1 MTRLTAVFFAGLI
14 VAACRGGSAAPPA
27 TSTPP
32 PGASATSAAETPSP
46 SPTPD
51 PFASVVTD
59 PAAAVKVLERA
70 IPATASDPCPAALKS
85 GWDATCATGDVD
97 GDGKPDHAYLV
108 RIAQQDSRNP
118 TPGAVLVRR
127 AATGKF
133 ETFPVD
139 GDADRGDLGR
149 AIFGISERTGDIAA
163 ELVFLTTSCG
173 ASNCASTVR
182 VEHWDGSAWRDAGPA
197 NAIDNLERAEWQG
210 EKGLSRLVVRGGR
223 LGTVG
228 AGPTRSVTITY
239 SYTNSRYTIL
249 KTEPDPAVY
258 LYHAILDADALFLGG
273 KFEQA
278 SAAYAA
284 AIANKDLKDWK
295 AEAGRA
301 PGQPALAGYALFRI
315 AVSAAARNED
325 ANAELDDVIR
335 LSKDQL
341 FVNAAEAF
349 RRGFQE
355 RQTVHGACLAVT
367 DYLATQGIPDYVR
380 EMFDYGYANPPRTY
394 RDICPL

>member
-1 MTRLTAVFFAGLI
+1 MTRLSAVLLAGLI
-14 VAACRGGSAAPPA
+14 FAACRGGSATPPD

-51 PFASVVTD
+51 VFASVATD
-59 PAAAVKVLERA
+59 PAAAAKLLERA
-70 IPATASDPCPAALKS
+70 VPASATDPCPEALKA
-85 GWDATCATGDVD
+85 GWSAICVTGDVD
-97 GDGKPDHAYLV
+97 GDGKPDNAYLV
-108 RIAQQDSRNP
+108 RISQQDSRNP
-118 TPGAVLVRR
+118 TPAAVLVRR
-127 AATGKF
+127 AAMGRF

-149 AIFGISERTGDIAA
+149 AIFGISERTGDTAA

-182 VEHWDGSAWRDAGPA
+182 VERWDGSAWRDAGPGD
-197 NAIDNLERAEWQG
+197 AIDNLERAEWQG
-210 EKGLSRLVVRGGR
+210 TKGLSRLVVRGGR

-228 AGPTRSVTITY
+228 AGPTRAVTTTY
-239 SYTNSRYTIL
+239 SYANSRYTVA
-249 KTEPDPAVY
+249 KSEPDPAVY
-258 LYHAILDADALFLGG
+258 LYHAILDADALFLAG

-278 SAAYAA
+278 AAAYAA
-284 AIANKDLKDWK
+284 AIANKDLKDWR
-295 AEAGRA
+295 AESGRD
-301 PGQPALAGYALFRI
+301 PGQPSLAGYALFRI
-315 AVSAAARNED
+315 AVAAAARNED

-335 LSKDQL
+335 LSKEQL

-355 RQTVHGACLAVT
+355 RQNVHGSCLAVT

-380 EMFDYGYANPPRTY
+380 DIFDYGYANPPRTY